1 MKYYILKNKNK
12 RFKIIAI
19 VLLILSRF
27 ETNFGMMGVP
37 LYALYTIDEKANKK
51 KTKQKEENLLKEN
64 KMLNENYFL
73 VDDEDNI
80 IIDPKNGTYSF
91 YLAKGLPK
99 KFSHVYVT
107 ENEKQKFFVCSIE
120 NTDFYIVI
128 NDNKIPVE
136 KVDGGF
142 SLILDTNRK
151 VENPE
156 NTIKC
161 KLVKKNVDLD
171 RLNVDYCLENLENNK
186 IETIRGKNVS
196 FKVLTR
202 WKCLELKEKIKS
214 KENFLKNDKDNI
226 LVNEENKPL
235 LFEEKE
241 EENNVILYVKQKESA
256 LSLAVLNDTESIE
269 NNFFK
274 VKIIKNNE
282 INKFA
287 ENNKINKNNETNK
300 VTENNKKGEE
310 NDDSPCCDC

>member
-1 MKYYILKNKNK
+1 MYNMLKMKKMNGLKI
-12 RFKIIAI
+12 FTL
-19 VLLILSRF
+19 VLLSLSKF
-27 ETNFGMMGVP
+27 ETMFGMMGFIP
-37 LYALYTIDEKANKK
+37 YQFYTNNENVE
-51 KTKQKEENLLKEN
+51 KTKQQENNLVKEN

-128 NDNKIPVE
+128 NDKKIPVE
-136 KVDGGF
+136 KANGGF
-142 SLILDTNRK
+142 RLILDTNEK
-151 VENPE
+151 IENPE
-156 NTIKC
+156 DSIKC
-161 KLVKKNVDLD
+161 KIVKKNVSLD

-186 IETIRGKNVS
+186 IETIHGKNVS

-202 WKCLELKEKIKS
+202 CDCLTLKKTIKNA
-214 KENFLKNDKDNI
+214 ENFLKNDKGNI

-235 LFEEKE
+235 LFEEV
-241 EENNVILYVKQKESA
+241 ENNVILYVKQKKSA

-269 NNFFK
+269 NNSFK
-274 VKIIKNNE
+274 VKIIKNSE
-282 INKFA
+282 INENN
-287 ENNKINKNNETNK
+287 ENNK
-300 VTENNKKGEE
+300 VPENNK
-310 NDDSPCCDC
+310 NDEGNEDFPCCNC

>member
-27 ETNFGMMGVP
+27 ETNFGMMGGLMSYQ
-37 LYALYTIDEKANKK
+37 LYINNKNEK
-51 KTKQKEENLLKEN
+51 KTKQKKDNLVKKN

-80 IIDPKNGTYSF
+80 ILVPKNEDFSF
-91 YLAKGLPK
+91 YHANSLPEDFKHIFIKENDIK
-99 KFSHVYVT
+99 KNLVS
-107 ENEKQKFFVCSIE
+107 SI
-120 NTDFYIVI
+120 NNIDYYMVH
-128 NDNKIPVE
+128 DNQKIPVE
-136 KVDGGF
+136 KVDDDF
-142 SLILDTNRK
+142 RLILNTDMK
-151 VENPE
+151 VKDPV

-171 RLNVDYCLENLENNK
+171 RLNNDYCLSNLEKNK
-186 IETIRGKNVS
+186 IETILGKNFV
-196 FKVLTR
+196 FKLLTR
-202 WKCLELKEKIKS
+202 TKYLKLKEKLNSQDK
-214 KENFLKNDKDNI
+214 FLKKDKDNI

-274 VKIIKNNE
+274 VKIIKNSE
-282 INKFA
+282 IN
-287 ENNKINKNNETNK
+287 ENNETNK
-300 VTENNKKGEE
+300 VAENNKNGEE
-310 NDDSPCCDC
+310 NEDSPCCNC

>member
-27 ETNFGMMGVP
+27 ETNFGMMGVH

-142 SLILDTNRK
+142 SLILDTDRE

-171 RLNVDYCLENLENNK
+171 RLNNDYCLSNLEKNK
-186 IETIRGKNVS
+186 IETILGKNFV
-196 FKVLTR
+196 FKLLTR
-202 WKCLELKEKIKS
+202 TKYLELKKKLNS
-214 KENFLKNDKDNI
+214 QNNFLKNNKGNI

-274 VKIIKNNE
+274 VKIIKNSE
-282 INKFA
+282 IN
-287 ENNKINKNNETNK
+287 ENNETNK
-300 VTENNKKGEE
+300 VAENNKNGEE
-310 NDDSPCCDC
+310 NEDSPCCNC

>member
-19 VLLILSRF
+19 VLLILSKF
-27 ETNFGMMGVP
+27 ETNFGSMGYIPFP
-37 LYALYTIDEKANKK
+37 LYTNNENKK
-51 KTKQKEENLLKEN
+51 KTKQKEDNLVKEN
-64 KMLNENYFL
+64 KKLNENYFL

-120 NTDFYIVI
+120 NTDFYIVF

-136 KVDGGF
+136 KVNGDF
-142 SLILDTNRK
+142 RLILDTDRE

-171 RLNVDYCLENLENNK
+171 RLDVDYCLGNLENNK
-186 IETIRGKNVS
+186 IETIRGKNVV
-196 FKVLTR
+196 FKLLTIT
-202 WKCLELKEKIKS
+202 KYLELKEKLNS
-214 KENFLKNDKDNI
+214 QDNFLKNDKGNI

-235 LFEEKE
+235 LFEEVG
-241 EENNVILYVKQKESA
+241 NNIILYVKQKESA

-269 NNFFK
+269 NNSFK
-274 VKIIKNNE
+274 VKIIKNS
-282 INKFA
+282 
-287 ENNKINKNNETNK
+287 KINENNETNK
-300 VTENNKKGEE
+300 VAENNKNGEE
-310 NDDSPCCDC
+310 NEDSPCCNC

>member
-1 MKYYILKNKNK
+1 MTIMKYYILKNKNK

-19 VLLILSRF
+19 VLLILSKF
-27 ETNFGMMGVP
+27 ETNFGSMGNIP
-37 LYALYTIDEKANKK
+37 YNLYQSFKNDKK
-51 KTKQKEENLLKEN
+51 PKVKGNNSIKEN
-64 KMLNENYFL
+64 EMLNENYFL

-80 IIDPKNGTYSF
+80 ILDPKKNKDFSF
-91 YLAKGLPK
+91 YLANGLPK
-99 KFSHVYVT
+99 VFGHIFIN
-107 ENEKQKFFVCSIE
+107 ENYIQKNLVSS
-120 NTDFYIVI
+120 I
-128 NDNKIPVE
+128 NDMDYSVVNENKKIPVE
-136 KVDGGF
+136 KVNGDF
-142 SLILDTNRK
+142 RLILDTDRE
-151 VENPE
+151 VEDPE

-161 KLVKKNVDLD
+161 KLVKKDVDLD

-256 LSLAVLNDTESIE
+256 LFLAVLNDAESIE

-274 VKIIKNNE
+274 VKIIKNSEINE
-282 INKFA
+282 INKVA
-287 ENNKINKNNETNK
+287 ENNKN
-300 VTENNKKGEE
+300 GEE
-310 NDDSPCCDC
+310 NEDSPCCNC

>member
-27 ETNFGMMGVP
+27 ETNFGMMGGLMSYQ
-37 LYALYTIDEKANKK
+37 LYINNKNEK
-51 KTKQKEENLLKEN
+51 KTKQKKDNLVKKN

-80 IIDPKNGTYSF
+80 ILVPKNEDFSF
-91 YLAKGLPK
+91 YHANSLPEDFKHIFIKENDIK
-99 KFSHVYVT
+99 KNLVS
-107 ENEKQKFFVCSIE
+107 SI
-120 NTDFYIVI
+120 NNIDYYMVH
-128 NDNKIPVE
+128 DNQKIPVE
-136 KVDGGF
+136 KVDDDF
-142 SLILDTNRK
+142 RLILNTDMK
-151 VENPE
+151 VKDPV

-161 KLVKKNVDLD
+161 KLVKKNVNLD
-171 RLNVDYCLENLENNK
+171 RLNDDYCLGNFENNK
-186 IETIRGKNVS
+186 IEKIKEKNVV
-196 FKVLTR
+196 FKLLTR
-202 WKCLELKEKIKS
+202 TKYLKLKEKLNSQDK
-214 KENFLKNDKDNI
+214 FLKKDKDNI

-274 VKIIKNNE
+274 VKIIKNSE
-282 INKFA
+282 IN
-287 ENNKINKNNETNK
+287 ENNETNK
-300 VTENNKKGEE
+300 VAEKNKNGEE
-310 NDDSPCCDC
+310 NEDSPCCNC

>member
-1 MKYYILKNKNK
+1 MTIMKYYILKNKNK

-37 LYALYTIDEKANKK
+37 LYALYTINEKANKK
-51 KTKQKEENLLKEN
+51 KTKQKEDDLVKEN
-64 KMLNENYFL
+64 KKLNENYFL

-107 ENEKQKFFVCSIE
+107 ENEKKKNFVCSIE

-142 SLILDTNRK
+142 SLILNTDMK
-151 VENPE
+151 VKDPV

-161 KLVKKNVDLD
+161 KLVKKNVNLD
-171 RLNVDYCLENLENNK
+171 RLNDDYCLGNFENNK
-186 IETIRGKNVS
+186 IEKIKEKNVV
-196 FKVLTR
+196 FKLLTR
-202 WKCLELKEKIKS
+202 TKYLKLKEKLNSQDK
-214 KENFLKNDKDNI
+214 FLKNDKDNI

-235 LFEEKE
+235 LFEEV
-241 EENNVILYVKQKESA
+241 ENNVILYVKQKESA
-256 LSLAVLNDTESIE
+256 LSLAVLNDAESIE

-274 VKIIKNNE
+274 VKIIKNSE
-282 INKFA
+282 IN
-287 ENNKINKNNETNK
+287 ENNETNK
-300 VTENNKKGEE
+300 VAEKNKNGEE
-310 NDDSPCCDC
+310 NEDSPCCNC

>member
-27 ETNFGMMGVP
+27 ETNFGMMGVH

-80 IIDPKNGTYSF
+80 ILVPKNEDFSF
-91 YLAKGLPK
+91 YHANSLPEDFKHIFIKENDIK
-99 KFSHVYVT
+99 KNLVS
-107 ENEKQKFFVCSIE
+107 SI
-120 NTDFYIVI
+120 NNIDYYMVH
-128 NDNKIPVE
+128 DNQKIPVE
-136 KVDGGF
+136 KVDDDF
-142 SLILDTNRK
+142 RLILNTDMK
-151 VENPE
+151 VKDPV

-161 KLVKKNVDLD
+161 KLVKKNVNLD
-171 RLNVDYCLENLENNK
+171 RLNDDYCLGNFENNK
-186 IETIRGKNVS
+186 IEKIKEKNVV
-196 FKVLTR
+196 FKLLTR
-202 WKCLELKEKIKS
+202 TKYLKLKEKLNSQDK
-214 KENFLKNDKDNI
+214 FLKKDKDNI

-274 VKIIKNNE
+274 VKIIKNSE
-282 INKFA
+282 IN
-287 ENNKINKNNETNK
+287 ENNETNK
-300 VTENNKKGEE
+300 VAEKNKNGEE
-310 NDDSPCCDC
+310 NEDSPCCNC

>member
-27 ETNFGMMGVP
+27 ETNFGMMGGLMSYK
-37 LYALYTIDEKANKK
+37 LYINNKNEK
-51 KTKQKEENLLKEN
+51 KTKQKKDNLVKKN

-80 IIDPKNGTYSF
+80 ILVPKNEDFSF
-91 YLAKGLPK
+91 YHANSLPEDFKHIFIKENDIK
-99 KFSHVYVT
+99 KNLVS
-107 ENEKQKFFVCSIE
+107 SI
-120 NTDFYIVI
+120 NNIDYYMVH
-128 NDNKIPVE
+128 DNQKIPVE
-136 KVDGGF
+136 KVDDDF
-142 SLILDTNRK
+142 RLILNTDMK
-151 VENPE
+151 VKDPV

-161 KLVKKNVDLD
+161 KLVKKNVNLD
-171 RLNVDYCLENLENNK
+171 RLNDDYCLGNFENNK
-186 IETIRGKNVS
+186 IEKIKEKNVV
-196 FKVLTR
+196 FKLLTR
-202 WKCLELKEKIKS
+202 TKYLKLKEKLNSQDK
-214 KENFLKNDKDNI
+214 FLKKDKDNI

-274 VKIIKNNE
+274 VKIIKNSE
-282 INKFA
+282 IN
-287 ENNKINKNNETNK
+287 ENNETNK
-300 VTENNKKGEE
+300 VAEKNKNGEE
-310 NDDSPCCDC
+310 NEDSPCCNC